1 MIELGYIKE
10 QIEMM
15 DKSHQIEVLR
25 ILSEHKDVCLN
36 ENSNGTFVNLTDIDQ
51 LVIKQLL
58 TFISYVK
65 TQQSQLEKIE
75 YQREVLEDTFFN
87 KGDKDKNV
95 KIEHVTCANPV

>member
-1 MIELGYIKE
+1 MVELGYIKE

-25 ILSEHKDVCLN
+25 ILSEHKGVCLN

-51 LVIKQLL
+51 NIINQLM

-65 TQQSQLEKIE
+65 TQQRQLEKIE
-75 YQREVLEDTFFN
+75 YQKEVLEDTFFN

-95 KIEHVTCANPV
+95 KIEHVTCANPL